1 MAESLLLRCAQS
13 QTPKWVAVSV
23 VPFTPFGMV
32 LKCTL
37 TRLKG
42 PRMVCRMNSSHGSV
56 RLGDVASIR
65 QGHPF
70 RGAITAHADGNVR
83 VIQLKN
89 ITASGLH
96 DADGLL
102 RTRMSH
108 RKAPDWVRD
117 GDVLLAAR
125 GSHPMAALLRD
136 PPDNT
141 VCSPHLYVI
150 RLVDPTQVM
159 PAFLAWQLNQKMAQD
174 HLRRQS
180 AGSRQQSL
188 RKASVEDLQIRVP
201 ALSRQH
207 SIVNIARAAQLER
220 CHCEALIAARH
231 EEVAR
236 YADHLLL
243 RIPT

>member
-1 MAESLLLRCAQS
+1 MAEELLLHCAQS

-23 VPFTPFGMV
+23 PPFTSFGMV
-32 LKCTL
+32 LICTL
-37 TRLKG
+37 TPLKG
-42 PRMVCRMNSSHGSV
+42 PRMVCRMNSSHGSA
-56 RLGDVASIR
+56 RLGDIASIR

-89 ITASGLH
+89 ITASGFY
-96 DADGLL
+96 DAQGLL

-136 PPDNT
+136 PPENT

-150 RLVDPTQVM
+150 RLVDPARVM

-188 RKASVEDLQIRVP
+188 RKASVGDLRIRVP
-201 ALSRQH
+201 ALPQQK
-207 SIVNIARAAQLER
+207 SIIAIARAAQLER
-220 CHCEALIAARH
+220 CHCEALLAARY

-236 YADHLLL
+236 YSEHLLAG
-243 RIPT
+243 RFA